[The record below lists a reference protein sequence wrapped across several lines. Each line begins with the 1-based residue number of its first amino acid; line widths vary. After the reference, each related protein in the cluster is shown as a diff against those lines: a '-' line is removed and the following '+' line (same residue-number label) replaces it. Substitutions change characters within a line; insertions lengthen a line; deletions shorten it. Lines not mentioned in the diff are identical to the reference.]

1 MSRESCAG
9 EKIYIQPLF
18 DMIVGF
24 SQFADGLIILIKVT
38 GLKQIEELKTYLA
51 LNAAIIFWGLSFVA
65 TKIALESIPLFTLV
79 FARFSLASCFLLVF
93 LIRNGFPKFSRKD
106 HINMFFIAL
115 FEPGLYFIF
124 ETLGLKYTSA
134 PKASLIIAT
143 IPVAVVIFSALFLG
157 EKTRMTGLF
166 GIGLSLTGV
175 ALLITGD
182 PQFKWELH
190 GSMLGDMLI
199 IGAVVTAALYMVSA
213 RKLGQT
219 RSPFEITSMQ
229 FMYGAIFYT
238 PAFFWELPHI
248 QWSAVSGRSIG
259 ALIYLIFFATVS
271 AFLCYNF
278 ALSRIAASRAA
289 VFINGIPV
297 VTTIGAWMLLGEKLT
312 MIQAIGGGIVLLAV
326 LLTNLPVCPHDT
338 S

>member
-1 MSRESCAG
+1 M
-9 EKIYIQPLF
+9 IQN
-18 DMIVGF
+18 
-24 SQFADGLIILIKVT
+24 
-38 GLKQIEELKTYLA
+38 EELKTYIA

-93 LIRNGFPKFSRKD
+93 LIRRGFPQFTGKD
-106 HINMFFIAL
+106 HVNMFLIAL

-124 ETLGLKYTSA
+124 ETLGLKYTTA

-143 IPVAVVIFSALFLG
+143 IPVVVVIFSALFLG
-157 EKTRMTGLF
+157 EKTRITGLL
-166 GIGLSLTGV
+166 GIGLSLTGIAV
-175 ALLITGD
+175 LITGG
-182 PQFKWELH
+182 PQFKWEL
-190 GSMLGDMLI
+190 GDSMLGDILI
-199 IGAVVTAALYMVSA
+199 IGAVISAALYIVSA
-213 RKLGQT
+213 RKLGQN

-229 FMYGAIFYT
+229 FMYGAIFYA
-238 PAFFWELPHI
+238 PAFFWELPHM

-259 ALIYLIFFATVS
+259 ALVYLTLFATVC

-278 ALSRIAASRAA
+278 ALSRVPASRAA

-297 VTTIGAWMLLGEKLT
+297 VTTLGAWMLLGEKLT
-312 MIQAIGGGIVLLAV
+312 MIQAAGGCIVLFAV
-326 LLTNLPVCPHDT
+326 FLTNLPGVRMSPQKFD